1 MSVTTSWITEMSIH
15 DPRDE
20 WRVGVGSDEEHGS
33 ETAERERAPRSRE
46 IMKATYKTV
55 AGTCDS
61 SDMNMMRSTMTRV
74 WFAPSL
80 VRYSPYRMDP
90 VRMRWVEVQIAGHTT
105 IIILSA

>member
-1 MSVTTSWITEMSIH
+1 MNGESGSAAIRSMATKALNISIH
-15 DPRDE
+15 RPQYKR
-20 WRVGVGSDEEHGS
+20 
-33 ETAERERAPRSRE
+33 ETH
-46 IMKATYKTV
+46 KVV

-90 VRMRWVEVQIAGHTT
+90 VRMR
-105 IIILSA
+105 